1 MSGLKLAGAV
11 AACLV
16 SLPAAA
22 QDTGWYLGG
31 AVGHAS
37 YREACADFNAV
48 AAPAAPFECTSKEH
62 AAGKAF
68 AGWRFHRMLAVEL
81 SYLDFGEAK
90 GEGAAGGA
98 PVNATTHVKAAGISA
113 LGFVPLG
120 ERFSVFGRLGIV
132 NTRATSRASGAV
144 AAEDERKE
152 EEMHVGIGG
161 LLKLSRGWA
170 LRLEFERVNDSKIDL
185 TSFGAQYLF

>member
-16 SLPAAA
+16 CLPAAA

-31 AVGHAS
+31 AVGQAS
-37 YREACADFNAV
+37 YREACADFDALS
-48 AAPAAPFECTSKEH
+48 APAMPFQCSSKEH

-90 GEGAAGGA
+90 AEGAVGGA
-98 PVNATTHVKAAGISA
+98 PVNGTVATRAVGLSGLGI
-113 LGFVPLG
+113 VPVSDT
-120 ERFSVFGRLGIV
+120 FSVFARLGILQTSTTTQTTGALA
-132 NTRATSRASGAV
+132 TRDDRSEV
-144 AAEDERKE
+144 
-152 EEMHVGIGG
+152 EMHVGIGG
-161 LLKLSRGWA
+161 MLKLSRGWA

-185 TSFGAQYLF
+185 TSLGAQYLF